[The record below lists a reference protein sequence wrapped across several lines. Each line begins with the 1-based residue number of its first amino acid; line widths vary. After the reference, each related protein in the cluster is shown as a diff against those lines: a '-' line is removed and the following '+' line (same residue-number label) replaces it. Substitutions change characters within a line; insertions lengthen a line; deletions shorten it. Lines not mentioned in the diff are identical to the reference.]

1 MFAHVD
7 RFNLVTPSAR
17 VTKYDLKP
25 SRTAGNFVGINNP
38 NNTEP
43 DLVHRILR
51 TEMKQQKARQK
62 KMKQQNF
69 KLTDR
74 EIIRRAGNY
83 AKIKAGYESTQWQR
97 DPVLKV
103 ESTPRLIEAYYRQ
116 KWAEAHQ
123 KKREQFMNLIA
134 METGSE
140 PSIFAT
146 VDAVVGDTP
155 AVAPTRTPHPTGAG
169 GIDLKPPHEISEEMD
184 RALERATGDV
194 PLASLKTVKKRRRRK
209 KKGKKKPPSPKGKGE

>member
-83 AKIKAGYESTQWQR
+83 AMLKATHEATQWQR
-97 DPVLKV
+97 DPVLKT
-103 ESTPRLIEAYYRQ
+103 ESTHRLIEAYYRQ

-123 KKREQFMNLIA
+123 RRRQQFMNLIA

-140 PSIFAT
+140 PSSST
-146 VDAVVGDTP
+146 VDDVVGASPAETP
-155 AVAPTRTPHPTGAG
+155 THTPYPTGAG
-169 GIDLKPPHEISEEMD
+169 DVELKPPHELAWEMD
-184 RALERATGDV
+184 RALERARGDV
-194 PLASLKTVKKRRRRK
+194 PPLASLETVKRRK
-209 KKGKKKPPSPKGKGE
+209 KKKRKSPKKKKGRK